1 MAKQYLVIYTSYSN
15 SWTVL
20 AIFKSIT
27 LLFLPICPSFLWIR
41 SPCNPQLLTNML
53 YHMTCKVIWHGKV
66 FSQHRITER
75 KKKKQPNPFN
85 DVLRKKDYLQK
96 ITRVTLI
103 KWCLSLFRIF
113 HRASMYSFYLIC
125 AKVISPYT

>member
-1 MAKQYLVIYTSYSN
+1 MAKRYLVIYTSYSK

-41 SPCNPQLLTNML
+41 SPCNPRLLTNML
-53 YHMTCKVIWHGKV
+53 YHMTYKVIWHGKV
-66 FSQHRITER
+66 FSSAQDYW

-103 KWCLSLFRIF
+103 KRCLSLFRVF
-113 HRASMYSFYLIC
+113 HRASTYSFYLIC